1 MRSLSA
7 NTSLNWLKRLLLGH
21 GDAEIEDD
29 LLRHLVESIY
39 AAPVMLIASSAMAMG
54 IAAVAWAMT
63 GDPIFLGFCIGQLV
77 IGAGRIACAR
87 GYRERF
93 GPGDRREK
101 TLAFD
106 SAYSFWSTL
115 QALLLGW
122 TYYMLAAQ
130 PEAMETLP
138 LAGGTCA
145 GFTIA
150 YAIRS
155 SGRPRMLLWQVA
167 ALLLPVIQGLLTLPI
182 ANGRYYAIVVAGLA
196 VTSVVLG
203 RSANARIVE
212 LYRVHDGDR
221 RAARLDTL
229 TGIMNRFSFADA
241 LAAALTAGADAPDQR
256 FAVVTIDLDRF
267 KEINDTLGHLVGD
280 EVIKQTAERLA
291 AVAGPSDCVARLG
304 GDEFVILAR
313 GREMDS
319 RGVADYA
326 SRVVAALCRPHELET
341 LSLPASASV
350 GVSIYPD
357 HGASAPEL
365 MKHADIAL
373 YESKRSGRG
382 RYRIFDQPMR
392 SRLADARVLEKEMRE
407 AIARDQFEAWFQP
420 IQNIDN
426 GTIVGYEALA
436 RWRHPTLGLI
446 APDRFIPVAEQ
457 NGAIVEIGQAI
468 LGKAC
473 RAAAQWDTRL
483 TVAVNLSPG
492 QFRRPQLLVE
502 AIRDTLAR
510 TRLVPSRLFIEITE
524 SLLLEDTPRTRAAI
538 NELSELGVHFTLDD
552 FGAGYSSLSY
562 IQDYPFSRIKIDKK
576 FVHQIDQD
584 NVSSAIIASVG
595 VLAER
600 IHVEIVAEGVE
611 TRAQQAALR
620 GLGVHFA
627 QGYLYGRPSPRIA
640 GAAAAQLVASR

>member
-1 MRSLSA
+1 M
-7 NTSLNWLKRLLLGH
+7 
-21 GDAEIEDD
+21 
-29 LLRHLVESIY
+29 
-39 AAPVMLIASSAMAMG
+39 
-54 IAAVAWAMT
+54 
-63 GDPIFLGFCIGQLV
+63 
-77 IGAGRIACAR
+77 
-87 GYRERF
+87 
-93 GPGDRREK
+93 
-101 TLAFD
+101 
-106 SAYSFWSTL
+106 
-115 QALLLGW
+115 
-122 TYYMLAAQ
+122 
-130 PEAMETLP
+130 
-138 LAGGTCA
+138 
-145 GFTIA
+145 
-150 YAIRS
+150 
-155 SGRPRMLLWQVA
+155 
-167 ALLLPVIQGLLTLPI
+167 
-182 ANGRYYAIVVAGLA
+182 
-196 VTSVVLG
+196 
-203 RSANARIVE
+203 
-212 LYRVHDGDR
+212 
-221 RAARLDTL
+221 
-229 TGIMNRFSFADA
+229 
-241 LAAALTAGADAPDQR
+241 
-256 FAVVTIDLDRF
+256 
-267 KEINDTLGHLVGD
+267 
-280 EVIKQTAERLA
+280 
-291 AVAGPSDCVARLG
+291 
-304 GDEFVILAR
+304 
-313 GREMDS
+313 
-319 RGVADYA
+319 
-326 SRVVAALCRPHELET
+326 
-341 LSLPASASV
+341 
-350 GVSIYPD
+350 
-357 HGASAPEL
+357 
-365 MKHADIAL
+365 
-373 YESKRSGRG
+373 
-382 RYRIFDQPMR
+382 
-392 SRLADARVLEKEMRE
+392 
-407 AIARDQFEAWFQP
+407 DQFEAWFQP